1 MSRLT
6 ENDKTVRDGLPAVY
20 PRLWRYCVSLTGNRD
35 AGSDLAQAAV
45 LKAIE
50 KADQF
55 QAGTHLDRWVFRIA
69 QRTWLND
76 LRALAVRRGG
86 GLVPV
91 EEFDLIDDKPS
102 SETNILAS
110 EVLGFVMALPEAQR
124 ATVLLVYV
132 EGFSYK
138 EAAGI
143 LEIPIG
149 TVMSRLA
156 AARKTIAER
165 TSDTEGEST

>member
-6 ENDKTVRDGLPAVY
+6 DHEQTVRDGLPAIY
-20 PRLWRYCVSLTGNRD
+20 PRLWRYCVSLSGNRD
-35 AGSDLAQAAV
+35 TANDLAQTAL

-55 QAGTHLDRWVFRIA
+55 QVGTHLDRWVFRIA

-76 LRALAVRRGG
+76 LRANAVRRGG

-91 EEFDLIDDKPS
+91 EDFDLADGKPEI
-102 SETNILAS
+102 ETNILAS
-110 EVLGFVMALPEAQR
+110 EVLNLVMALPEAQR
-124 ATVLLVYV
+124 ATVVLVYV

-156 AARKTIAER
+156 AARKKIAEQ
-165 TSDTEGEST
+165 TSDIEGEMK